1 MSKKY
6 GDIAGDGGSD
16 IIGQVTAQGERLR
29 SRMAFIRHKVAVM
42 SGKGG
47 VGKSALTINLA
58 AILASQGYRVG
69 VLDADI
75 NGPAVAKML
84 GVRMQS
90 LPTGESGIAP
100 ASGPLNIKV
109 MSMDLILPGEK
120 TPVVWDAPTQRDT
133 FIWRGT
139 IEAGALRE
147 FLADTVWGELD
158 FLLIDLPPGPYS
170 FSTVAQLIPEMI
182 GIMVTIPSEV
192 AYLIVRKFTVL
203 AQELKTPL
211 VGLVENMVGYVC
223 PHCGKLGDLFY
234 AAGNGERMAAELGLP
249 HLGGIPFDPRLQVST
264 DWGVPFVLEHGD
276 SPAGK
281 ALSHIADKV
290 KLFLGEGLG

>member
-6 GDIAGDGGSD
+6 KDIVGDGGSD

-29 SRMAFIRHKVAVM
+29 SRMALIRHKVAVM

-47 VGKSALTINLA
+47 VGKSAITVNLA
-58 AILASQGYRVG
+58 AILAAQGYRVG

-75 NGPAVAKML
+75 NGPTVAKML

-90 LPTGESGIAP
+90 LPIGESGISP

-109 MSMDLILPGEK
+109 MSMDLILPGER
-120 TPVVWDAPTQRDT
+120 TPVVWDAPTQQDT

-139 IEAGALRE
+139 IEAGTLRE
-147 FLADTVWGELD
+147 FLADIDWGELD

-170 FSTVAQLIPEMI
+170 FSTIAQLIPEMI

-192 AYLIVRKFTVL
+192 ARLVVGKFIVL
-203 AQELKTPL
+203 AQELKIPL
-211 VGLVENMVGYVC
+211 VGLMENMVGYVC
-223 PHCGKLGDLFY
+223 PHCGKLGELFY
-234 AAGNGERMAAELGLP
+234 ADGTGDIMAAELGLP
-249 HLGGIPFDPRLQVST
+249 YLGNIPFDPKLQVST

-276 SPAGK
+276 SPAGQ
-281 ALSHIADKV
+281 ALTNVAIQV
-290 KLFLGEGLG
+290 KRFLEEE

>member
-1 MSKKY
+1 MAKKY
-6 GDIAGDGGSD
+6 RDIVGDGGSD

-29 SRMAFIRHKVAVM
+29 SRMALIRHKVAVM

-75 NGPAVAKML
+75 NGPTVAKML

-90 LPTGESGIAP
+90 LPIGESGIYP

-109 MSMDLILPGEK
+109 MSMDLMLPGEK
-120 TPVVWDAPTQRDT
+120 TPVVWDAPTQQDT
-133 FIWRGT
+133 FVWRGT
-139 IEAGALRE
+139 IEAGTLRE
-147 FLADTVWGELD
+147 FFADTAWGELD

-170 FSTVAQLIPEMI
+170 FSTVAQLIPDMI

-192 AYLIVRKFTVL
+192 ARLVVRKFTAL
-203 AQELKTPL
+203 AQESKIPL
-211 VGLVENMVGYVC
+211 VGLVENMAGYVC
-223 PHCGKLGDLFY
+223 PHCGELGELFY
-234 AAGNGERMAAELGLP
+234 ADGNGEMMAAEFGLP
-249 HLGGIPFDPRLQVST
+249 HLGKIPFDPKLQVST
-264 DWGVPFVLEHGD
+264 DWGVPFVLEQWD
-276 SPAGK
+276 SPAGR
-281 ALSHIADKV
+281 ALTHVAEQMKQFIK
-290 KLFLGEGLG
+290 EG